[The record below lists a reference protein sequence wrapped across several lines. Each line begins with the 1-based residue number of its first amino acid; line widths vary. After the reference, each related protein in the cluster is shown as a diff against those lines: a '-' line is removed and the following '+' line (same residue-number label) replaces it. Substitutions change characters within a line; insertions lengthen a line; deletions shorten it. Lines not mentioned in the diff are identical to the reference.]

1 MPPVSPPRLPPPSF
15 KNLFMWLN
23 RIFFHGFE
31 QKTEI
36 YIRAAQRSRRRKC
49 VSCDRSKWGKA
60 WGAGGPPL
68 PPFPSAAQVPA
79 RHALLRPRARLSR
92 QWPLPSASPRPM
104 GSASRQF
111 RRLAAPGRVVWKQQQ
126 LARSERFRVL
136 STSVASQAAAA
147 AALRRQGESSPPLPS
162 PPPSAASLSQPDLGR
177 GWRGGWGE
185 SWCCW
190 CCWRQTRRLS
200 RAIRNRVPW
209 LGMGWCRSSVLP
221 SFSSAAWGESWA
233 RDVVADLPREVGS
246 GRQAEACCLHEAGSE
261 PGSAFSR
268 LRSQDLGKPIEC
280 HLPPLGKDGLP
291 GCLSAPVCV
300 WAPACS
306 VGWAPGTGT
315 GMCLQGWGS

>member
-1 MPPVSPPRLPPPSF
+1 MA
-15 KNLFMWLN
+15 LN
-23 RIFFHGFE
+23 R
-31 QKTEI
+31 KRRYI
-36 YIRAAQRSRRRKC
+36 YA
-49 VSCDRSKWGKA
+49 
-60 WGAGGPPL
+60 
-68 PPFPSAAQVPA
+68 
-79 RHALLRPRARLSR
+79 
-92 QWPLPSASPRPM
+92 LPSALGGGSACRVTDLNGARREAQVGRPSPRSPQPRRYPHATPSSVPAPAFPGSDLCPLPVPAQWEARPASSAGWLRPGGWCGSSNNLPAPN
-104 GSASRQF
+104 GSASCLPASP
-111 RRLAAPGRVVWKQQQ
+111 RR
-126 LARSERFRVL
+126 
-136 STSVASQAAAA
+136 
-147 AALRRQGESSPPLPS
+147 RRQRQLSVGKVNPPLPS